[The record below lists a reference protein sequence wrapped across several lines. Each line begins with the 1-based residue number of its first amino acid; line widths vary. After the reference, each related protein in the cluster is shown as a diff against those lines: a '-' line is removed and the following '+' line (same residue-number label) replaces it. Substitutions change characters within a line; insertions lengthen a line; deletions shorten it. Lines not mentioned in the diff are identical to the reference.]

1 MATMTREI
9 LSDTLKGLLRKKSLE
24 KITVTELVS
33 VAGVNRQ
40 TFYYNF
46 QDIYDLLEWTIDREA
61 ILAFD
66 EITDYEKWQPWL
78 VNVFKYFQKNKK
90 MIRNV
95 FQPLARPVVER
106 YLKTC
111 FEPVID
117 MVARSY
123 KEKYVETKNLSE
135 EDIEF
140 IVKTYTLI
148 VIGLVF
154 EWVDNEITED
164 AEKFVVPYINL
175 LEKSFLFMSRKFV

>member
-9 LSDTLKGLLRKKSLE
+9 LSDTLKNLLRKKSLDR
-24 KITVTELVS
+24 ITVTELVS

-61 ILAFD
+61 LIAFED
-66 EITDYEKWQPWL
+66 ITDYEKWKTWL
-78 VNVFKYFQKNKK
+78 VNVFKYFQKNKR
-90 MIRNV
+90 MIHNV
-95 FQPLARPVVER
+95 FQPLARPVIER
-106 YLKTC
+106 YLQTC

-117 MVARSY
+117 KVIRFY
-123 KEKYVETKNLSE
+123 KRKYVETKNLSE
-135 EDIEF
+135 KDLKF

-164 AEKFVVPYINL
+164 AEEFIAPYIHL
-175 LEKSFLFMSRKFV
+175 LDKSYLFMSRKFL